1 MTPAEGPPT
10 PPTPP
15 TPPRPAAPPSAP
27 VRTPRQ
33 RLVGAVRIGLLVL
46 VLVAVAIALVRNW
59 REVSDDLGRISAT
72 TLVLA
77 LVLALV
83 SPPLTMLGWRVL
95 LADLG
100 TDLHLAPAAGVFFV
114 GQLGKYLPG
123 SIWSVV
129 AQAEMGARLGIP
141 RRRSGVVGL
150 VAMAMSLIT
159 AAVLGL
165 PAVPLLLSDDRTSGS
180 LVLGGVA
187 AVLVVVALWP
197 RVLNRGIA
205 LLLRVLRREPIE
217 HELTGR
223 AILATAVL
231 FLLAWVFTGLS
242 VWVLARGLA
251 AGGASF
257 GDVLLVGVCGFSLA
271 AAIGMVSF
279 LVPAGV
285 GVREGLLVLVLVGVM
300 TVPAATA
307 VVVLA
312 RFLTVV
318 SDVLW
323 SLTGWLWARAHH
335 LLGDSADGR
344 APRIGP

>member
-1 MTPAEGPPT
+1 MTTADG
-10 PPTPP
+10 
-15 TPPRPAAPPSAP
+15 PAAPPARPP
-27 VRTPRQ
+27 VPPRTPRQ
-33 RLVGAVRIGLLVL
+33 RLIGAVRVGLLVL
-46 VLVAVAIALVRNW
+46 VLVAVAVALVRNW
-59 REVSDDLGRISAT
+59 AAVSDDLGRISVP
-72 TLVLA
+72 TLVAALLLA
-77 LVLALV
+77 LL

-129 AQAEMGARLGIP
+129 AQAEMGARLGVP

-180 LVLGGVA
+180 LALGGIAV
-187 AVLVVVALWP
+187 VLVVLCLWP
-197 RVLNRGIA
+197 PVLNRGIA
-205 LLLRVLRREPIE
+205 LLLRLLRREPIE

-223 AILATAVL
+223 AISWTAVL

-242 VWVLARGLA
+242 VWVLARELA
-251 AGGASF
+251 TEGSP
-257 GDVLLVGVCGFSLA
+257 GDVLLVGVAGFALA

-300 TVPAATA
+300 SVPAATA

-318 SDVLW
+318 ADVLW

-335 LLGDSADGR
+335 LLGDPTDHR
-344 APRIGP
+344 APRIGS